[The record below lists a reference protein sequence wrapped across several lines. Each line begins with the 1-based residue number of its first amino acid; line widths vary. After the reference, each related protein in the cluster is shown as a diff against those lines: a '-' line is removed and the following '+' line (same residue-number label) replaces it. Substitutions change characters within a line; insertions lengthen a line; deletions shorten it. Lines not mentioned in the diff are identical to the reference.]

1 MRISGIIRYSSA
13 AGLFALTICIPWLV
27 YRFLR
32 LQGRKICLRRE
43 GLYLLTIAYLSALF
57 QITAL
62 RIGLVT
68 PRWLGGS
75 ICPIP
80 FQTTLQEASSGLWPL
95 VYHIIGNMIW
105 FVPLGMLLPCYS
117 EKWKGLRILLCGGAL
132 SLMIEGI
139 QYVLGTGISD
149 IDDIILNALGG
160 LFGYFTCLLFIS
172 FKKSFNK

>member
-1 MRISGIIRYSSA
+1 MRISGIIRYTSA
-13 AGLFALTICIPWLV
+13 AGLFALAVCIPWLV
-27 YRFLR
+27 YRFFR

-43 GLYLLTIAYLSALF
+43 GLYLLTIAYLSALI

-75 ICPIP
+75 ICLIP
-80 FQTTLQEASSGLWPL
+80 LQTTLQEASSGLWPL
-95 VYHIIGNMIW
+95 IYHIIGNMIW
-105 FVPLGMLLPCYS
+105 FVPLGIILPCYS
-117 EKWKGLRILLCGGAL
+117 DKWKGLRILFCSGAL
-132 SLMIEGI
+132 SLMIECI

-160 LFGYFTCLLFIS
+160 LLGFYLCHLFIRR
-172 FKKSFNK
+172 KKSFNK